1 MNKLDHLGTNNI
13 NNKDQYNGAIEYEP
27 KIDNKFSLSGRTKE
41 AVTVLTVVLQG
52 FIKHGEAIISG
63 LTFLRDGGAN

>member
-52 FIKHGEAIISG
+52 FIKHGEAIISE

>member
-63 LTFLRDGGAN
+63 ITFLRDGGAN